1 MRHKQIASTD
11 QFNGHFAEVKAGD
24 TITLIDGFYP
34 RTGKAYGKKIDR
46 WGRSIRVKLEDGRFD
61 WISSFTTVG
70 IGAYWT
76 PDSPLR
82 GKEN

>member
-1 MRHKQIASTD
+1 MKHKASTD
-11 QFNGHFAEVKAGD
+11 SFDGQFANVKPGD
-24 TITLIDGFYP
+24 TITLEDGFFP
-34 RTGKAYGKKIDR
+34 RTGKAYGKLVDR
-46 WGRSIRVKLEDGRFD
+46 WGRRIRVKLEDGSFD

-82 GKEN
+82 KAAKQ